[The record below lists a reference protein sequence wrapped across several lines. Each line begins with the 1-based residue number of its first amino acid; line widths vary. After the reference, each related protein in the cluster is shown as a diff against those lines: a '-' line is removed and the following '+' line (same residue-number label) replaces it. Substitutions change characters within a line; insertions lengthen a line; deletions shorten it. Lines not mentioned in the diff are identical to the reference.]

1 MESMMLMVWRSRQDI
16 RLYETK
22 TVANAIMIAG
32 QAPSAELNRELQKT
46 WTDYREA
53 LFPFSKGIEK
63 TQDSKALDYLRSQIK
78 QGPLKIIPLEPLT
91 QGGKR
96 RMRNR
101 RQA

>member
-1 MESMMLMVWRSRQDI
+1 MESLLLMIWRARQDI

-22 TVANAIMIAG
+22 TVANAIIIAG

-53 LFPFSKGIEK
+53 LFPFTKGIEK
-63 TQDSKALDYLRSQIK
+63 TQDNKALEYLRNQIK
-78 QGPLKIIPLEPLT
+78 QGPLKILPLEPLT
-91 QGGKR
+91 KGGKR

-101 RQA
+101 RQS

>member
-1 MESMMLMVWRSRQDI
+1 MLMVWRSRQDI

-53 LFPFSKGIEK
+53 LFHSLKELRRHK
-63 TQDSKALDYLRSQIK
+63 TGKLWIISEVRS
-78 QGPLKIIPLEPLT
+78 
-91 QGGKR
+91 
-96 RMRNR
+96 NR
-101 RQA
+101 DHSRSYRSNHLPREENAV

>member
-1 MESMMLMVWRSRQDI
+1 MLMVWRSRQDI

-32 QAPSAELNRELQKT
+32 QPQKAELNRELQKT

-53 LFPFSKGIEK
+53 LFPFTKGIEK
-63 TQDSKALDYLRSQIK
+63 TQDQKALEYLRSQIK
-78 QGPLKIIPLEPLT
+78 QGPLRVIPLEPLT